1 MGGNA
6 LLATP
11 LPEYLLNGSPAS
23 LQFHYSRAWTVLP
36 LRFEVRDL
44 RVLVQDPLVQVAI
57 TADTARGDLRPWALK
72 DLRFVAN
79 QLEAEGVTFHLRPRD
94 RTDSSGLCEVPE
106 FDGPDGVLT
115 PEAAALRPL
124 FSLQFSELTAHH
136 VREIWIDRV
145 RYVGDAEVTGGM
157 LYEPFR
163 RLRLDDVQLT
173 DTNAELHAAEPQRAQ
188 LESVALE
195 VSLREVDL
203 TRFQFDDLQGLD
215 AHLSLAARSGPGFMN
230 VYLAH
235 VAGVPGLQLE
245 GKDGPLAL
253 ELHVK
258 AGRLADGV
266 LLTWVAPRSSVRLP
280 WFSAVGDLRLHAATS
295 VGQLR
300 FGAVVSEATVQRGPT
315 LSARARE
322 VTVTATSDADLRRL
336 PLTDAVLTVSDLHVK
351 DLRSLHELLPP
362 GQAMRIAAGEGR
374 LDLTLAFDASPRKTH
389 GELRLG
395 ANDVVLKNRGATIGG
410 RLALLV
416 KLRSL
421 DLDTGAT
428 DLSGTSLK
436 IEDATVHAGSGT
448 WVKQQVTLRLDRARL
463 NPRGPLLA
471 TTFLDV
477 TATNLQPLFALFAEN
492 VEVPKVLG
500 VFTESP
506 DAHFTAQIQ
515 VSSEGVV
522 LPSLRLVSKRVGA
535 QGVVAL
541 RPLAVDSKVLAPFG
555 WVVVRLG
562 VLDVGVVL
570 EGEKVSVVDARTLA
584 P

>member
-1 MGGNA
+1 
-6 LLATP
+6 
-11 LPEYLLNGSPAS
+11 
-23 LQFHYSRAWTVLP
+23 VLP

-235 VAGVPGLQLE
+235 VAGVPGLRLE
-245 GKDGPLAL
+245 GEDGPLAL

-351 DLRSLHELLPP
+351 DLRSL
-362 GQAMRIAAGEGR
+362 
-374 LDLTLAFDASPRKTH
+374 
-389 GELRLG
+389 
-395 ANDVVLKNRGATIGG
+395 
-410 RLALLV
+410 
-416 KLRSL
+416 

-436 IEDATVHAGSGT
+436 IEDATVHAGSAT
-448 WVKQQVTLRLDRARL
+448 WAKQQLTLRLERARL
-463 NPRGPLLA
+463 DPRGPLLA
-471 TTFLDV
+471 TSFVDV

-506 DAHFTAQIQ
+506 DAHFTAQVQ
-515 VSSEGVV
+515 VSAEGVA

-535 QGVVAL
+535 EGVVAL
-541 RPLAVDSKVLAPFG
+541 RPNPKVLAPFG

-562 VLDVGVVL
+562 LLDVGVVL
-570 EGEKVSVVDARTLA
+570 EGEKVWVVDARTLA